1 MPTNPSGLYSRF
13 GRDFDSGTVLF
24 EEGDPGT
31 EMYVIHEGHV
41 RLTRGKGSLGT
52 TLAVL
57 PPGEFFGEMAIV
69 TSQPRSATATVV
81 EDAKLLVLD
90 SGTFESMVRNNAEI
104 ALRIIRKMAT
114 RLQAANN
121 QIDILLRT
129 EPNHRV
135 VFALRLQAER
145 SGRREGPGIKV
156 DWNTQTLADRVG
168 LSLVEVEQV
177 LKRLATARLVTAVED
192 GFIIP
197 EVGRLQDYLDFLDVK
212 EKFGV
217 NDESA

>member
-1 MPTNPSGLYSRF
+1 MSMNPAGLYSRF
-13 GRDFDSGTVLF
+13 GRDYGANTVLF

-41 RLTRGKGSLGT
+41 RLTRGKGTVET

-121 QIDILLRT
+121 LIDILLRT

-156 DWNTQTLADRVG
+156 DWTTQTLAERVG
-168 LSLVEVEQV
+168 LPVAEVEQV
-177 LKRLATARLVTAVED
+177 LERLATARLVTAVSD

-197 EVGRLQDYLDFLDVK
+197 EVGQLQDYLDFLDVK

-217 NDESA
+217 HGDSA

>member
-13 GRDFDSGTVLF
+13 GRDFTAGTVLF
-24 EEGDPGT
+24 EEGDIGT
-31 EMYVIHEGHV
+31 EMYVIHEGNV
-41 RLTRGKGSLGT
+41 RLTRGKGSLET

-57 PPGEFFGEMAIV
+57 PSGEFFGEMAIV

-81 EDAKLLVLD
+81 EHAKLLVLD

-104 ALRIIRKMAT
+104 ALRIISKMAT

-135 VFALRLQAER
+135 VFALRMQAER

-156 DWNTQTLADRVG
+156 DWTTKTLAERVG
-168 LSLVEVEQV
+168 LPVAEVEVV

-197 EVGRLQDYLDFLDVK
+197 EVGQLQDYLDFLDVK

-217 NDESA
+217 HGDSA

>member
-1 MPTNPSGLYSRF
+1 MSMKSAGLYSRF
-13 GRDFDSGTVLF
+13 GRDYNANTVLF

-41 RLTRGKGSLGT
+41 RLTRGKGTVET

-90 SGTFESMVRNNAEI
+90 SDTFESMVRNNAEI

-121 QIDILLRT
+121 LIDVLLRT

-156 DWNTQTLADRVG
+156 DWTTQTLAERVG
-168 LSLVEVEQV
+168 LPVAEVEQV
-177 LKRLATARLVTAVED
+177 LERLATARLVTSVPD

-197 EVGRLQDYLDFLDVK
+197 EVGQLQDYLDFLDVK

-217 NDESA
+217 HGDSA

>member
-13 GRDFDSGTVLF
+13 GRDFEANTILF
-24 EEGDPGT
+24 EEGDAGT

-41 RLTRGKGSLGT
+41 RLTRGKGTLET

-81 EDAKLLVLD
+81 EPAKLLVLD

-145 SGRREGPGIKV
+145 SGKREGPGIKV
-156 DWNTQTLADRVG
+156 DWSTQTLAERVG
-168 LSLVEVEQV
+168 LPLAEVELV
-177 LKRLATARLVTAVED
+177 LKRLATARLVTAVEG

-197 EVGRLQDYLDFLDVK
+197 EVGQLQDYLEFLDVK

-217 NDESA
+217 HGDSA